1 MWFSFPLILKE
12 REKGIIPYF
21 KSLVII
27 KVWNNSIYRIEL
39 WENAGIREEM
49 GLFVYIV
56 SEAML
61 GHIRRNIILLLD
73 RYLKP

>member
-1 MWFSFPLILKE
+1 M
-12 REKGIIPYF
+12 
-21 KSLVII
+21 II